1 MLGTFFESGTDVAGG
16 SDGPGTA
23 GAFEFSDAAVRVG
36 EAFDCAGDGLEFCDA
51 EPWVTDGL
59 WDAVESSPPQA
70 DRIPAAPVAIAS
82 VPASRR
88 SAVRMGQP

>member
-1 MLGTFFESGTDVAGG
+1 MLGTFFESGTEVAGG

-23 GAFEFSDAAVRVG
+23 GALEFSDAAVRVG
-36 EAFDCAGDGLEFCDA
+36 DVFDDGADVPESGDAD
-51 EPWVTDGL
+51 PWVTDGL

-70 DRIPAAPVAIAS
+70 DRSPAAPVAITSA
-82 VPASRR
+82 PAHRR